1 MGSLPYGLKQV
12 IKKDIDLNQFQLIDF
27 LPVDELPTNSRY
39 EDLEREDK
47 NNMVSLLKPR
57 EG

>member
-27 LPVDELPTNSRY
+27 LPVDELPTNSKY